1 MTTNQRGLMIF
12 AGLLIFAVVVCGW
25 LPFSLL
31 PSMNAAAGIPVIQV
45 PGETLIYDWLGP
57 DFNLI
62 NTMVALVIAD
72 VVVLLIA
79 FLAYRASRGWTKQV
93 PGRFQAAIELI
104 VGGIYGLCRNI
115 GGPVGKTIFPLIAT
129 IFLFLLVANWMSIIP
144 GVESVG
150 LFHCAYP
157 NTNGYQG
164 TRINEGLFQL
174 RNNQPLNSGYGVTLE
189 EHVACVENTGIGEL
203 HGKVLK
209 EAVKAG
215 LVEMHDGHA
224 DMPVPANPGDPA
236 LLDEVITEGD
246 TTIPKYRFH
255 LTPFVRPAA
264 TDLNLTVG
272 LALISFTI
280 IQVFGFRAQ
289 GLGYLQKFF
298 PIRSLGNLSKKPM
311 GAIDMIVGPLEL
323 VSEFSKIIS
332 LSFRLFGNIFAGAI
346 LLAVMLFLVGS
357 GIPVV
362 FYALELIVG
371 LAQALVFAVLTLVFI
386 SQAMQGHHG
395 DDEHGDHAEAH

>member
-25 LPFSLL
+25 VPFSLL
-31 PSMNAAAGIPVIQV
+31 PSMNVAAGIPVIQV

-79 FLAYRASRGWTKQV
+79 FLAYRASKGWTKQV

-104 VGGIYGLCRNI
+104 VGGLYGLCRNI
-115 GGPVGKTIFPLIAT
+115 GGPVGKTIFPLVAS
-129 IFLFLLVANWMSIIP
+129 IFLFLLVANWMSIVP

-164 TRINEGLFQL
+164 TRVNDGLFQL
-174 RNNQPLNSGYGVTLE
+174 RNQNPLNSGYGVTLE
-189 EHVACVENTGIGEL
+189 EHVACVEETGIGEL
-203 HGKVLK
+203 HGKILK
-209 EAVKAG
+209 QAVKEG

-224 DMPVPANPGDPA
+224 VMSHPENPGDTA
-236 LLDEVITEGD
+236 LLDETITEGD
-246 TTIPKYRFH
+246 TTVPKYRFH
-255 LTPFVRPAA
+255 ITPFVRPAA
-264 TDLNLTVG
+264 TDLNLTLG
-272 LALISFTI
+272 LALISFTV
-280 IQVFGFRAQ
+280 IQIFGFRSQ
-289 GLGYLQKFF
+289 GLGYLQKFI

-346 LLAVMLFLVGS
+346 LLAVMLFLLGPGVP
-357 GIPVV
+357 II
-362 FYALELIVG
+362 FYGLELIVG
-371 LAQALVFAVLTLVFI
+371 LAQALVFAVLTLVFV
-386 SQAMQGHHG
+386 SQAIQSHHG
-395 DDEHGDHAEAH
+395 DEHDEAH